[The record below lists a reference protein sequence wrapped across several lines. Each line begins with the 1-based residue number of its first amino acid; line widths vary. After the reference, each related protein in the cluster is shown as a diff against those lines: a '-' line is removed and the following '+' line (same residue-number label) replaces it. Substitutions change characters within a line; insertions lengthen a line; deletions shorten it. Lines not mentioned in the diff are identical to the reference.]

1 MKKFSL
7 PREVDTTIA
16 KREVFY
22 QEFKNEINPEFIKLT
37 DDLYQSYN
45 YFYNKNKII

>member
-16 KREVFY
+16 KREVFI
-22 QEFKNEINPEFIKLT
+22 KNLKMKSTQSLT
-37 DDLYQSYN
+37 N
-45 YFYNKNKII
+45 